1 MAEKNTVKIVCNPY
15 TQRIE
20 YYRWDSEKEEWC
32 QLNSY
37 ASPFSKPEFINVALQ
52 HKAYEILKHMNELYN
67 PGNVGLDILF
77 EGTKEDMEYLSLIT
91 NKHYSSCNINIIPGD
106 MYLLSAVE
114 VKKQIEDIF
123 RSMKTMFSEYPN
135 NEVTESINKFSETV
149 RPTIPICVM
158 GLYSAG
164 KSAFINSLIGIELLP
179 SASNPTTAKTYKISF
194 GTRYE
199 IKFTYTDKKKG
210 KKEVVLSFDNKKYR
224 VNQSAELGIVK
235 ELDEIMKYD
244 SVEERMYYA
253 LSIINNYD
261 MNYNRNHDDTQKL
274 WRVSDLIE
282 VTLPIRSSVLPF
294 DECDFIIYDTPGS
307 NSASYTD
314 HTEVL
319 KKAMEGQT
327 NGLPI
332 FVTIPDNMDVE
343 DNGKLI
349 KAIEDLGDAL
359 DKSNLMIV
367 VNKADQLDFS
377 ELKEKK
383 NNFRNLIVS
392 NLNPAGIYFVSSII
406 GLGAKKMIFG
416 NTTKNKS
423 GKIIPK
429 WIYGNYKKTFDDNLR
444 HYDGTDDEEEFVSL
458 YTYNIID
465 QNQLNNYTD
474 NALSADNSAS
484 NEEVVYHNSGLH
496 AIETAIRDFAFKY
509 AQYNKCRNAS
519 GYLSDALK
527 KLENMLTQFSAEQ
540 MELLNQLESSMP
552 EQKKSVLAQL
562 TEESEKMK
570 TDFMGGFSTELSGV
584 LEKKYDSNTYCKKIT
599 ELWEDTEGKRGCK
612 KQITKSIKEL
622 LHDEVVNYS
631 RELKKFSLSFWENKQ
646 KEFKHKLISI
656 IIDSP
661 NLTREQQDLLKEA
674 IMKIDVKLKIK
685 YKFSIQKD
693 DIVKGLFIKKLRE
706 QEATEKFMEKFKSV
720 CINVNRALT
729 DTSDKA
735 FDQMMEEVKS
745 QFVSLVAEYNP
756 KVITLRNRQKECKDK
771 LDYMKKQQ
779 TQIQL
784 CLSEVEKLT
793 VFKMAEVDRGI
804 L

>member
-91 NKHYSSCNINIIPGD
+91 NKYYSSCNINIIPGD

-135 NEVTESINKFSETV
+135 NEVTESINKFNETV

-179 SASNPTTAKTYKISF
+179 SASDPTTAKTYKISS
-194 GTRYE
+194 GTKYE
-199 IKFTYTDKKKG
+199 IKFAYTDKEKG
-210 KKEVVLSFDNKKYR
+210 KKEVVLSFDNKIYR
-224 VNQSAELGIVK
+224 VNQSAELGIIAA
-235 ELDEIMKYD
+235 LDEIKQYD

-261 MNYNRNHDDTQKL
+261 MNYNRNRDDTQKL

-282 VTLPIRSSVLPF
+282 VTLPISSSVLPF
-294 DECDFIIYDTPGS
+294 GECDFIIYDTPGS
-307 NSASYTD
+307 NSVSNTD
-314 HTEVL
+314 HIEVL

-332 FVTIPDNMDVE
+332 FVTTPDNMDGK
-343 DNGKLI
+343 DNNELI
-349 KAIEDLGDAL
+349 EAIEKLGGAL

-367 VNKADQLDFS
+367 VNKADEKDCETL
-377 ELKEKK
+377 EKK
-383 NNFRNLIVS
+383 KDNFRNLAVS
-392 NLNPAGIYFVSSII
+392 NLNPAGTYFVSSII
-406 GLGAKKMIFG
+406 GLGAKKVISG
-416 NTTKNKS
+416 NTEENKR
-423 GKIIPK
+423 GDIVPK
-429 WIYGNYKKTFDDNLR
+429 WIDKTYSKIFRSNLPY
-444 HYDGTDDEEEFVSL
+444 YDETDDDEEFVRL
-458 YTYNIID
+458 YTYSIIHQYQFD
-465 QNQLNNYTD
+465 NY
-474 NALSADNSAS
+474 ADITAS
-484 NEEVVYHNSGLH
+484 EEELAYRNSGLH

-519 GYLSDALK
+519 GYLSAALD
-527 KLENMLTQFSAEQ
+527 KLENMLLQLSAEQ
-540 MELLNQLESSMP
+540 IELSNQLANNMTKQ
-552 EQKKSVLAQL
+552 EQ
-562 TEESEKMK
+562 E
-570 TDFMGGFSTELSGV
+570 V
-584 LEKKYDSNTYCKKIT
+584 LEQLKEKCKNRKSDYMNEFSNKLKGAVSGSINSLEDTIGEKITRLWSNTKGEKRRKDLIT
-599 ELWEDTEGKRGCK
+599 ERVNKLL
-612 KQITKSIKEL
+612 KQK
-622 LHDEVVNYS
+622 VNSYWFNS
-631 RELKKFSLSFWENKQ
+631 KDSALDFWKNKQ
-646 KEFKHKLISI
+646 YEFKKELISI
-656 IIDSP
+656 IVDSP
-661 NLTREQQDLLKEA
+661 HLTEEQKDLLENA
-674 IMKIDVKLKIK
+674 IMQIDGTPNYTISTLMKSEDIVKIILFFKKLKI
-685 YKFSIQKD
+685 
-693 DIVKGLFIKKLRE
+693 
-706 QEATEKFMEKFKSV
+706 QEAKDKFMYAFKKG
-720 CINVNRALT
+720 CINVNTTLT
-729 DTSDKA
+729 EQSRKA
-735 FDQMMEEVKS
+735 FDQMVKEVKS

-784 CLSEVEKLT
+784 CLSKVEKLT